1 MMSVKH
7 LHKFGSFYTFPYIPG
22 MGKVDLEEKE
32 PISMA
37 EAEGMMSKMKQDNLM
52 RVVQDKIGKM

>member
-7 LHKFGSFYTFPYIPG
+7 LHKFRSFYTFSYFPG

-32 PISMA
+32 PTSVA
-37 EAEGMMSKMKQDNLM
+37 EAEGMMSKMKQDNLL
-52 RVVQDKIGKM
+52 RVVQDRIGKM